1 MSAPAKIPPITTRVR
16 SVCVAVGN
24 RSALEDIA
32 VHDARV
38 ARDVRDPG
46 G

>member
-16 SVCVAVGN
+16 NVCVAVGN
-24 RSALEDIA
+24 RSALGDIA
-32 VHDARV
+32 VHDARA